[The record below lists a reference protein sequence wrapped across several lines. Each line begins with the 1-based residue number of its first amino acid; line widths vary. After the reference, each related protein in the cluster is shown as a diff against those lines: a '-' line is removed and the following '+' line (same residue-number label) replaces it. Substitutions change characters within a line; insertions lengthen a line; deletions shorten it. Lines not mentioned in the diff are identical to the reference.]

1 MRHAVTTMI
10 LGVSLA
16 LVLSGRSRGDG
27 TDVAATIDRARRL
40 IQANDHSSAIAFLE
54 EALLEAQAKDRSAI
68 LDLLRQSYEVIA
80 RQAEASGRS
89 RDAAHYR
96 DNLAILNRSRESS
109 PPAKTSAELPKTP
122 LEPPKTPTRPKPV
135 PKGSSAEA
143 GVANE
148 SPRFLPFKA
157 LIPDLASQSAPPIKP
172 EPEPAPLS
180 EPVDTPTEKP
190 PTPKLSSSDT
200 TAGSGSSEPTKN
212 EPDREANAS
221 SGTNF
226 PAGAVSPST
235 DSQSGPE
242 ATVGS
247 QPDPTNT
254 SLEEA
259 DRLFAIKRYDEA
271 GRSCSALARQNRLQA
286 NRKEQW
292 AYCRWVEVVR
302 RINARPD
309 SAREW
314 EEIESEVQSIQ
325 QLTPK
330 SWYGEYLRNKVA
342 EARRLNP
349 GPVAQSGNL
358 VVRGSA
364 PDEAETRKIPRLFG
378 KSRAAAP
385 SQPSVTS
392 SEPST
397 ALDQSLNL
405 PGPLSPGQKPNVSTS
420 VDRTD
425 ADSVAPKL
433 ASRTQRPLDTNVRRA
448 GDEPAAPGSWQLHET
463 ANFRIFHRDARLA
476 EAAAEVAESVR
487 ATQAKRWSSPAA
499 QRTWTP
505 RCEIYLYPT
514 GEMLAQATGQ
524 PDTSP
529 GFSAMEVNGN
539 RIVARKIHL
548 RADHAQMRD
557 AILPHEVTH
566 VVVADLFIAQP
577 LPRWADEGI
586 AVLAEPPTEQRLKAA
601 ELREPLESGRV
612 FPLDK
617 LMAMDYP
624 DAKDWGIYYAQSVS
638 LTRFL
643 AEQGPPEWFIRFV
656 RASQQKGVEAALRDV
671 YKIGGLDVL
680 QQRWLEYARGQVA
693 TLGTSTADANAS
705 R

>member
-1 MRHAVTTMI
+1 MRQAVTTMI

-54 EALLEAQAKDRSAI
+54 EALLDAQAKDRSAI
-68 LDLLRQSYEVIA
+68 LDLLRQSYEVMA

-96 DNLAILNRSRESS
+96 DNLAILNRSRES
-109 PPAKTSAELPKTP
+109 PPPPKTSAELPKTP
-122 LEPPKTPTRPKPV
+122 LEPPKPLARPKSV
-135 PKGSSAEA
+135 PKGSSAPG

-148 SPRFLPFKA
+148 PTRFLPIKA
-157 LIPDLASQSAPPIKP
+157 LLSDLASQSAPPIKP

-180 EPVDTPTEKP
+180 EPLETPTEKP
-190 PTPKLSSSDT
+190 PSPKRSSSDT

-212 EPDREANAS
+212 ESDREANAS
-221 SGTNF
+221 SGTSL
-226 PAGAVSPST
+226 PAAAVSPST
-235 DSQSGPE
+235 DSQPGPE

-254 SLEEA
+254 SLKEA
-259 DRLFAIKRYDEA
+259 DRLFAVKRYDEA
-271 GRSCSALARQNRLQA
+271 GRSYAALARQNRLQA

-325 QLTPK
+325 QLTPN

-349 GPVAQSGNL
+349 RPVAQSGNL

-364 PDEAETRKIPRLFG
+364 PDEAETRKTPRLFG

-385 SQPSVTS
+385 SQPSAPS
-392 SEPST
+392 SEPAS
-397 ALDQSLNL
+397 AVDQSLNL
-405 PGPLSPGQKPNVSTS
+405 PGPMSPGQKPNASTG

-433 ASRTQRPLDTNVRRA
+433 ASRTQRALDTNVRRT
-448 GDEPAAPGSWQLHET
+448 GVEPAAAGSWQLHET

-476 EAAAEVAESVR
+476 EAAAEAAESVR

-586 AVLAEPPTEQRLKAA
+586 AVLAEPRTEQQLKAA
-601 ELREPLESGRV
+601 ELREPLGSGRI

-643 AEQGPPEWFIRFV
+643 AEQGPPEWFVRFV

-671 YKIGGLDVL
+671 YRIGGLDVL

-693 TLGTSTADANAS
+693 TLATSAGDANAS
-705 R
+705 P